1 MYTIGSIKINGKC
14 EPASPL
20 PDDAS
25 GIHFDGTLYNIFE
38 TLQEAE
44 DYYNTQNIII
54 DVQ

>member
-1 MYTIGSIKINGKC
+1 MYTIASKIVNGKR
-14 EPASPL
+14 EPVTPL
-20 PDDAS
+20 PDDNS

-44 DYYNTQNIII
+44 DYYAAQNIII